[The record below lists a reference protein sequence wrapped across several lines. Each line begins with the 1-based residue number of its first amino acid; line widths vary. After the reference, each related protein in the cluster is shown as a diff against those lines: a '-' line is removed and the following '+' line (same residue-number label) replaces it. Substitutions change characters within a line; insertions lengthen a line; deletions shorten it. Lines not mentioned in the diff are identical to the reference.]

1 MNFVDL
7 KNIKFWYFLS
17 VFLFS
22 YLKNRIQS
30 LTSKNGESLTVFLNR
45 IYTNI
50 TWKTILY
57 LEQYKLFQEKC
68 FCLDIN

>member
-17 VFLFS
+17 FFLFS

-30 LTSKNGESLTVFLNR
+30 LTSKNGESLTVF
-45 IYTNI
+45 
-50 TWKTILY
+50 
-57 LEQYKLFQEKC
+57 
-68 FCLDIN
+68 